1 MLRLDWI
8 IRRISVVVLLWP
20 LLATAQR
27 DNGQAVLR
35 CEAVYLPERTVWTR
49 TVDIGYDQRR
59 VRSVGIDGVK
69 VYSFHV
75 QGTWIFTALDNERIQ
90 INTATLAWTSDFR
103 GLATSEGRCDWLQ
116 PG

>member
-1 MLRLDWI
+1 MFRLDWI
-8 IRRISVVVLLWP
+8 IRRISVVVL
-20 LLATAQR
+20 
-27 DNGQAVLR
+27 
-35 CEAVYLPERTVWTR
+35 
-49 TVDIGYDQRR
+49 
-59 VRSVGIDGVK
+59 RSVSIDGVK

-90 INTATLAWTSDFR
+90 INTATLVRTSDFR